1 MVFILL
7 RSVFRIFIFTR
18 WWHLDFL
25 HRSWCLEIFLFLSQ
39 VVGVEGIMSAYSST
53 LYSVS
58 LAGPT
63 LFGPVISKAAE
74 IASHSVQYGNNK
86 YFVLLI
92 ITVCNHIY
100 PTGICHVTSVQKFYL
115 SIVCRMELS
124 LTSKKQ
130 KILL

>member
-1 MVFILL
+1 
-7 RSVFRIFIFTR
+7 
-18 WWHLDFL
+18 
-25 HRSWCLEIFLFLSQ
+25 
-39 VVGVEGIMSAYSST
+39 MSAYSST

-100 PTGICHVTSVQKFYL
+100 PHLTSVQKIYP
-115 SIVCRMELS
+115 SIVVCRMELS
-124 LTSKKQ
+124 PTSKKQ